1 MSQMG
6 TDLGFESRV
15 VGKTLVDVGS
25 AAGEVLAASKTAI
38 ERTAKIDGLTW
49 FVNIGLCLL
58 DFALG
63 AVGKRFY
70 SRVRD
75 ATIGCL
81 DLDLD
86 PKIALEF
93 FCNRRETVRSVGI
106 HPDQKLAASLGTHM
120 HRDEK
125 KNQ

>member
-75 ATIGCL
+75 ATILTFYAIRIRPASSGFEKL
-81 DLDLD
+81 S
-86 PKIALEF
+86 IIWRSWRALLCGSFPSRVE
-93 FCNRRETVRSVGI
+93 VQS
-106 HPDQKLAASLGTHM
+106 S
-120 HRDEK
+120 
-125 KNQ
+125 